1 MPLTLGENFTS
12 QTGTVGSWSTNAPD
26 DFDFSG
32 DSDGFWPV
40 SRLRQ
45 GYIDY
50 LTAKMLEYEEQRQ
63 ARHYVHGAQWT
74 ANEIRI
80 LRARRQPIVTYN
92 SMGRKIDQIVGLVQ
106 RLRQDPK
113 AFPRTPKNADGAEI
127 ATLCVQAVL
136 DSADWEF
143 VDPFCAGQ
151 AGVEGIG
158 GIEIKLMEGDHDD
171 PDVGIDFVFGDDF
184 FYDPRSNRADF
195 ADGRFHGIAKW
206 LDVEAAVELFP
217 DKEVELRTLMVETG
231 FDLTTHADREYKWI
245 YTNEKRLRLV
255 EMWYRY
261 RGKWMWAFFCSNLL
275 LDQGVS
281 PFLDERNKPM
291 SRFVMFS
298 AYVDHDGDRYGFPRN
313 MKGAQDE
320 INQRASKALFIT
332 NSTRLISQKGAVD
345 NVETARKEYARPD
358 GFVEYNPGFDPP
370 KPDTKETDFAA
381 QLALRQNATNFI
393 ESFANITPDMV
404 TRDIPGDHSGVAINM
419 LQKAGIAEL
428 GPYLRNYK
436 NWKKRVYRAIWNIVR
451 RTWTSE
457 RFLRVTDSDG
467 IAQFIQING
476 VEIGQ
481 DGVPTFVNAIGNLD
495 VEITIDEGPDEANI
509 MQDAYDVLKGFPPG
523 TVPPQVLITL
533 SSLSSKMK
541 KQVLGMMQQPPD
553 PMAQQGKVLA
563 LQELNAKVADR
574 QAQADQRRAGAVRDV
589 ASAAHL
595 AHESDMRTA
604 EFVRDG
610 FMAAAGQNNDGA
622 PQQNGGGSDA
632 PTPQMGFGTFR
643 PRVSTARK
651 AVPKSQQ
658 SDAMSIPPDHP
669 ILQQARMG
677 RDGRH
682 YVPNPLQPGQ
692 FAALGAHLQP
702 VDHNPFQ

>member
-1 MPLTLGENFTS
+1 
-12 QTGTVGSWSTNAPD
+12 
-26 DFDFSG
+26 
-32 DSDGFWPV
+32 
-40 SRLRQ
+40 
-45 GYIDY
+45 
-50 LTAKMLEYEEQRQ
+50 
-63 ARHYVHGAQWT
+63 
-74 ANEIRI
+74 
-80 LRARRQPIVTYN
+80 
-92 SMGRKIDQIVGLVQ
+92 VQ

-113 AFPRTPKNADGAEI
+113 AYPRNPQNADGAEI
-127 ATLCVQAVL
+127 ATLCIQSVL

-151 AGVEGIG
+151 AGVEGIA

-171 PDVGIDFVFGDDF
+171 PDVGLDFVFGDDY
-184 FYDPRSNRADF
+184 FYDPRSVRADF
-195 ADGRFHGIAKW
+195 LDGRFHGIAKW

-255 EMWYRY
+255 EMWYRF

-281 PFLDERNKPM
+281 PFIDERNKPM
-291 SRFVMFS
+291 SRFIMWS
-298 AYVDHDGDRYGFPRN
+298 AYVDHDGDRYGFVRN
-313 MKGAQDE
+313 MKGPQDE
-320 INQRASKALFIT
+320 VNQRGSKALFIT

-345 NVETARKEYARPD
+345 DVERARKEYARPD

-370 KPDTKETDFAA
+370 KPDTKDADFAA
-381 QLALRQNATNFI
+381 QLALRQEARNEI
-393 ESFANITPDMV
+393 DSFANITPDMV

-436 NWKKRVYRAIWNIVR
+436 NWKKRVYRAVWNIVR

-457 RFLRVTDSDG
+457 RFLRVTNAEG

-476 VEIGQ
+476 VEIGP
-481 DGVPTFVNAIGNLD
+481 DGVPTFVNAIGGLD

-509 MQDAYDVLKGFPPG
+509 MQDAYDVLKTFPPG
-523 TVPPQVLITL
+523 TIPPQVLITL
-533 SSLSSKMK
+533 SALSAKMK
-541 KQVLGMMQQPPD
+541 KQVLGMMQPPPPD
-553 PMAQQGKVLA
+553 PMAQQGQVLA
-563 LQELNAKVADR
+563 LQELAAKVDDR
-574 QAQADQRRAGAVRDV
+574 RAQADLRRAGSVRDV

-610 FMAAAGQNNDGA
+610 FMAASDQANGQ
-622 PQQNGGGSDA
+622 QQQSGGSQP
-632 PTPQMGFGTFR
+632 PTPQQDFGTFR
-643 PRVSTARK
+643 PRSSSPRPATPRAPGGPRTPG
-651 AVPKSQQ
+651 AITVP
-658 SDAMSIPPDHP
+658 ANHP
-669 ILQQARMG
+669 ILQSARTSPH
-677 RDGRH
+677 DGRQ
-682 YVPNPLQPGQ
+682 YIPDPRRPGK
-692 FAALGAHLQP
+692 FLMVA
-702 VDHNPFQ
+702 

>member
-1 MPLTLGENFTS
+1 MPLTLGENYQS
-12 QTGTVGSWSTNAPD
+12 ATGTVGSWSTNAPD

-50 LTAKMLEYEEQRQ
+50 LTAKQLEYEEQRQ
-63 ARHYVHGAQWT
+63 SRHMYHGAQWT
-74 ANEIRI
+74 ADEIKT

-92 SMGRKIDQIVGLVQ
+92 RIGRKIDQIVGVVQ
-106 RLRQDPK
+106 RMRNDPK
-113 AFPRTPKNADGAEI
+113 AFPRNPQNSDGAEI
-127 ATLCVQAVL
+127 ATLCIQAVL
-136 DSADWEF
+136 DAGDWEF
-143 VDPFCAGQ
+143 TDPFCAGQ
-151 AGVEGIG
+151 AGIEGIS

-171 PDVGIDFVFGDDF
+171 PDVGIDFVFGDDY
-184 FYDPRSNRADF
+184 FYDPRSFRPDF
-195 ADGRFHGIAKW
+195 ADARFHGIAKW

-255 EMWYRY
+255 EMWYRFK
-261 RGKWMWAFFCSNLL
+261 GKWMWAFFCSNLL

-291 SRFVMFS
+291 SRFVMWS
-298 AYVDHDGDRYGFPRN
+298 AYVDHDGDRYGFVRN
-313 MKGAQDE
+313 MKGPQDE
-320 INQRASKALFIT
+320 INQRGSKALFIT

-345 NVETARKEYARPD
+345 DVEKARKEYARPD

-381 QLALRQNATNFI
+381 QLALRQEARNEI
-393 ESFANITPDMV
+393 DGFANVSPDMV

-457 RFLRVTDSDG
+457 RFLRVTDSEG
-467 IAQFIQING
+467 MAQFIQING
-476 VEIGQ
+476 MEMGP

-495 VEITIDEGPDEANI
+495 VEIMIDEGPDEANI

-533 SSLSSKMK
+533 SSLSSKVK
-541 KQVLGMMQQPPD
+541 KQVLQMMTQQPNPL
-553 PMAQQGKVLA
+553 QQQAAVLG
-563 LQELNAKVADR
+563 LQKTQADIVDKR
-574 QAQADQRRAGAVRDV
+574 AQADERRARSVTDAAR
-589 ASAAHL
+589 AAHL
-595 AHESDMRTA
+595 AHEAGMRTA

-610 FMAAAGQNNDGA
+610 L
-622 PQQNGGGSDA
+622 QQGSDA
-632 PTPQMGFGTFR
+632 ANDANPAAAPPTPQQDFGTWR
-643 PRVSTARK
+643 PRGNAGRNGAPRTPGAASPRSAAPGAIT
-651 AVPKSQQ
+651 VPSN
-658 SDAMSIPPDHP
+658 HP
-669 ILQQARMG
+669 ILAHARQAP
-677 RDGRH
+677 DGKH
-682 YVPNPLQPGQ
+682 YVPDPRQPGR
-692 FAALGAHLQP
+692 FLMVA
-702 VDHNPFQ
+702 